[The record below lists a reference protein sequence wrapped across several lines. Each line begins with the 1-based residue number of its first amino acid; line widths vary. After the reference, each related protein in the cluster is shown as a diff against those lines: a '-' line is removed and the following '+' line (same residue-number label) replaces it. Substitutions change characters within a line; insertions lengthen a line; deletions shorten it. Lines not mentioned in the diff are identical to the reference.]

1 MLSIANYVGKPRIE
15 LGPHAPHACILPLYD
30 IPLWGNYNKKIP
42 SRRRVSRGWGLG
54 VVMALPL
61 HPLSESFSLLGI
73 INLDVLTASG
83 A

>member
-1 MLSIANYVGKPRIE
+1 
-15 LGPHAPHACILPLYD
+15 
-30 IPLWGNYNKKIP
+30 LWGNYNKKIP

-83 A
+83 YTPEAGHSIFCGCDLEACVE